1 VKKAKNN
8 IEVPVMRLIVFYAIM
23 IILSNCKLPVEE
35 IQQVI
40 NEENPVMQDEPEII
54 IEKESF
60 KMELK
65 PIGVY
70 KKYAFTDK
78 NQLYGLQGADK
89 KIILIE
95 DVDGKIYPLNDFFKS
110 GNIIYLNVKVMEKG
124 AAIPETEPVQYES
137 VEKIYYFMQTGNS
150 IVEILESGYPEK
162 PDSDFAGMN
171 LKPFE
176 IIKYDDH
183 SRVIKNYY
191 NEDNEIVK
199 SSPTAFVMIDGYH
212 ETPEG
217 LWFSVPVSLSVR
229 LKGVYFYPVNS
240 SLSDRPLFIGRIW

>member
-1 VKKAKNN
+1 MKKAHYG
-8 IEVPVMRLIVFYAIM
+8 IIVFYAIM
-23 IILSNCKLPVEE
+23 VILSNCKLPENDVKQVIEE
-35 IQQVI
+35 IRVK
-40 NEENPVMQDEPEII
+40 PEII
-54 IEKESF
+54 IEKERF

-65 PIGVY
+65 PIEVY
-70 KKYAFTDK
+70 EKYAFTDR

-89 KIILIE
+89 KIVPIE

-110 GNIIYLNVKVMEKG
+110 AGIIYFNVKVMESG

-137 VEKIYYFMQTGNS
+137 VEKIYYFTQNGETLN
-150 IVEILESGYPEK
+150 ELTESQYPEK
-162 PDSDFAGMN
+162 GVSDFITMDS
-171 LKPFE
+171 KPFE
-176 IIKYDDH
+176 VIKYDDH

-191 NEDNEIVK
+191 NEGGEVIK

-229 LKGVYFYPVNS
+229 LKGVYFYPVGE
-240 SLSDRPLFIGRIW
+240 SLADHPLFIGRIW